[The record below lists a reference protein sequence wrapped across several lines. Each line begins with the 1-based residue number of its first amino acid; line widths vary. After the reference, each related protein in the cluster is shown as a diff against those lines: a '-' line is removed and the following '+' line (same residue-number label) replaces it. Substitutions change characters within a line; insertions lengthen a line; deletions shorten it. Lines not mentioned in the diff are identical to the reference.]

1 MYVILHEKKERKHSF
16 FHDFFFSHPTE
27 LISNKLE
34 TKHLRFVGLL
44 VKSPPL
50 PPNDNYEDMLF
61 AARIYCSYE

>member
-1 MYVILHEKKERKHSF
+1 MRKKKENIHF
-16 FHDFFFSHPTE
+16 FMIFFFSHPTE

-50 PPNDNYEDMLF
+50 PPNDNYKDMLF